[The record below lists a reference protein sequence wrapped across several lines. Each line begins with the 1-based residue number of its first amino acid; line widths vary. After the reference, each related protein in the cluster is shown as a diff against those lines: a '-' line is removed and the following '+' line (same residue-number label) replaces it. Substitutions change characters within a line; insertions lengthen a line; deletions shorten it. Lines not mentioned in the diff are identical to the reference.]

1 MKRRPFLGILI
12 LLTVLS
18 CNRSTP
24 TGSSD
29 PVECEGAGDK
39 YVFSF
44 LRTVG
49 ELTNPAVV
57 DEPMHDPKLLQFWW
71 YGNQYEELA
80 LVRENSYT
88 FVTKEVFVP
97 FNNTQ
102 SHHVYVVD
110 MLTYPRPVGHR
121 ILATNTRT
129 GETFEITQL
138 SVCTHK
144 TPPGG
149 EMGIFGKY
157 CDGDIR

>member
-24 TGSSD
+24 TGPSD

-39 YVFSF
+39 FVFTF

-49 ELTNPAVV
+49 ELTNPAAV
-57 DEPMHDPKLLQFWW
+57 DEPTCDPDWLQFWW
-71 YGNQYEELA
+71 YGNQYEKFA
-80 LVRENSYT
+80 LVREDSYT

-102 SHHVYVVD
+102 SHHAYLSD
-110 MLTYPRPVGHR
+110 PLTLSLPVGHR

-129 GETFEITQL
+129 ELDPKNWTG
-138 SVCTHK
+138 
-144 TPPGG
+144 
-149 EMGIFGKY
+149 
-157 CDGDIR
+157 R